1 MEDGLKECYYRLR
14 SKILD
19 LAHKNT
25 CHSSDKKVAWL
36 EGTWLVRAGPE
47 EALINWSGQEVGM
60 ALDNLWVWPM
70 TIHGCSQVIYTFI
83 QKSYFIFLYITK
95 IV

>member
-1 MEDGLKECYYRLR
+1 MG
-14 SKILD
+14 
-19 LAHKNT
+19 
-25 CHSSDKKVAWL
+25 
-36 EGTWLVRAGPE
+36 AGPE
-47 EALINWSGQEVGM
+47 EALINCSGQEVGM